1 MLIETER
8 FGIFELKDKKTLQ
21 FPNGIPGFEELR
33 SFILL
38 EAEENKPLLWL
49 QSIENKHIALPVVIP
64 FELIGDYYVDV
75 RESELSDLNLE
86 APDDLLILCVVVIP
100 EDVRKM
106 TANLASPIVINAKRG
121 VGKQLVIDA
130 ATLPLRFP
138 IYDIIM
144 QKLVGEEKANAGA
157 VTQGR

>member
-8 FGIFELKDKKTLQ
+8 FGTFELKDRKTLN

-33 SFILL
+33 GFILL
-38 EAEENKPLLWL
+38 ETEETKPLLLL
-49 QSIENKHIALPVVIP
+49 QSIENKHIALPVIIP
-64 FELIGDYYVDV
+64 FEVISDYYVDV
-75 RESELSDLNLE
+75 RENELQDLNLE
-86 APDDLLILCVVVIP
+86 SPNDLLILSVVVIP
-100 EDVRKM
+100 SDIKKM

-121 VGKQLVIDA
+121 VGKQLIIDA

-138 IYDIIM
+138 VYEAIM
-144 QKLVGEEKANAGA
+144 SKLVKEGEAHAGS

>member
-8 FGIFELKDKKTLQ
+8 FGTFELKDKKTLS
-21 FPNGIPGFEELR
+21 FPGGIPGFEELR

-38 EAEENKPLLWL
+38 ETEETKPLLWL

-64 FELIGDYYVDV
+64 FEIIGDYYVDV
-75 RESELSDLNLE
+75 RENELSDLNLD

-100 EDVRKM
+100 EDVKKM

-121 VGKQLVIDA
+121 VGKQLIIDA
-130 ATLPLRFP
+130 ATLPLRYP
-138 IYDIIM
+138 IYDVIM
-144 QKLVGEEKANAGA
+144 KKLIGEGEANAGA

>member
-8 FGIFELKDKKTLQ
+8 FGTFELADKKTLN

-38 EAEENKPLLWL
+38 ETEETKPLLWL
-49 QSIENKHIALPVVIP
+49 QSVENKRIALPAVIP
-64 FELIGDYYVDV
+64 FELVSDYYVDV
-75 RESELSDLNLE
+75 RESELEDLNLD
-86 APDDLLILCVVVIP
+86 APEDLLVLCVVVIP
-100 EDVRKM
+100 EDVKKM

-121 VGKQLVIDA
+121 IGKQLVIDA
-130 ATLPLRFP
+130 ATLSLRYP
-138 IYDIIM
+138 IYDSIM
-144 QKLVGEEKANAGA
+144 EKLSGEGKANAGS

>member
-8 FGIFELKDKKTLQ
+8 FGIFELKDKKTLR

-38 EAEENKPLLWL
+38 ETEENKPLLWL

-75 RESELSDLNLE
+75 RENELSDLNLE

-100 EDVRKM
+100 EDVKKM

-121 VGKQLVIDA
+121 IGKQLVIDA

-144 QKLVGEEKANAGA
+144 QKLIGEGKANAGA

>member
-8 FGIFELKDKKTLQ
+8 FGIFELKDKKTLH

-38 EAEENKPLLWL
+38 ETEENKPLLWL

-75 RESELSDLNLE
+75 RENELSDLNLE

-106 TANLASPIVINAKRG
+106 TTNLASPIVINAKRG

-144 QKLVGEEKANAGA
+144 QKLIGEEKANAGV
-157 VTQGR
+157 VTQSR